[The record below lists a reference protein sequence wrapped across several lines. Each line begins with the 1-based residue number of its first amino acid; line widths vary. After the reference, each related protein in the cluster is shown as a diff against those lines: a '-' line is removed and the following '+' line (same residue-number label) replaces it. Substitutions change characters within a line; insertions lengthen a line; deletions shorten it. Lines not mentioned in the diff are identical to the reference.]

1 MWKGENTGNTFGLIS
16 QCMRITIEQN
26 HRENAMPTSTLFE
39 STLTDRYQT
48 TIPKVVRETLG
59 LGKGDRLK
67 YSIDAGKVSIVR
79 ADVEEENDPILEEFL
94 DFLAWDMK
102 EHPKRIQ
109 AIDSHF
115 AQRITSLVQDV
126 EIDLDQPLE
135 DDR

>member
-1 MWKGENTGNTFGLIS
+1 
-16 QCMRITIEQN
+16 MRITIEQN

-79 ADVEEENDPILEEFL
+79 ADVEEANDPILEEFL
-94 DFLAWDMK
+94 DFLARDMK

-115 AQRITSLVQDV
+115 AHRITSLAQDV
-126 EIDLDQPLE
+126 QADLDQPLE